1 MHTVLL
7 YHLIDVDCGNQ
18 INKTVKK
25 EAKNPNLQYMT
36 SGSRN
41 PIDWLDIEVRSGIII
56 ETPQALNMVCMP
68 H

>member
-25 EAKNPNLQYMT
+25 EAKKSHSSIY
-36 SGSRN
+36 
-41 PIDWLDIEVRSGIII
+41 DIRVVLGILLIGWILRSG
-56 ETPQALNMVCMP
+56 PG
-68 H
+68 